1 MEIKHYLILL
11 TFLSVA
17 LTGAFLFLR
26 VLLGWTLSSIF
37 IVFGIGVIFVAASI
51 ALYLKSAKSDD

>member
-1 MEIKHYLILL
+1 MKHYLIPL

-37 IVFGIGVIFVAASI
+37 MVFGIGVVFMAASI
-51 ALYLKSAKSDD
+51 ALYLKSAKSND

>member
-1 MEIKHYLILL
+1 MKHYLISL

-17 LTGAFLFLR
+17 LTGSFLFLR
-26 VLLGWTLSSIF
+26 LLLGWTLSSIF
-37 IVFGIGVIFVAASI
+37 MVLGVGVVFVAASI